1 MNSVYTRIGF
11 GAYSGTGTTI
21 YWTQDFGSCDTI
33 AYTTPLYSGSHIFY
47 NSQTRFIANYM
58 STGGAPLLADVVIS
72 GVPYAMS
79 LDLGLSAAGN
89 YIYADTT
96 YSACREYYFHFQDAS
111 GKDWFDY

>member
-58 STGGAPLLADVVIS
+58 STGGAPKVADVIINGTS
-72 GVPYAMS
+72 YAMS
-79 LDLGLSAAGN
+79 LDLGATNAGN
-89 YIYADTT
+89 YYYADTT